1 MRLKIAKVSFLIA
14 AFLLPGFL
22 QAQVD
27 YTVTFSLDNG
37 YNNSDEIQ
45 KVLINTAREGT
56 RNFYSNWLEGNL
68 RYKNWRLGARM
79 EMHLPPQ
86 TFDPDQAVR
95 RTLEHRFLEYNRG
108 TWRVR
113 GGTNYTLMGRGL
125 TLRMYE
131 ERQLRYDTKLD
142 GLYGEY
148 LGKRIDIKAMVGQP
162 VLLSGV
168 REDFLQAAEVR
179 VKAYK
184 SFQVGGT
191 AVNTHFDQVEDQVQ
205 WGSLFSQVNTNYGDF
220 YAEYARKYLPGQT
233 ANGAPD
239 GEALYLN
246 SNVLLGSVSFSL
258 EYKSYD
264 LFKIEDPVGESLKKP
279 NTNPYNNP
287 PLVSQDHL
295 FTLLNRR
302 QLIQNANSE
311 EGYLVEATLPVADGA
326 ILKANYSI
334 TDNKNG
340 ARIYE
345 EVYSQFEWTTDTDRE
360 WEFLLAGSQ
369 QKDIDGRFLNGVFST
384 GVSLS
389 DYNSLKLVYEHQ
401 HVKLDLANYV
411 ENPQYYNHLF
421 SAGFSRAPGWTLAF
435 LGERTTKPENLR
447 SGLAEDDGTRKKVW
461 GGLQLDLSLFDK
473 VDMTLFGGTRRGGKV
488 CIGGVCVFKP
498 PLEGVEVTLTARL

>member
-1 MRLKIAKVSFLIA
+1 MVNLIRTWFL
-14 AFLLPGFL
+14 FLLFL
-22 QAQVD
+22 CSLSLSAQVD
-27 YTVTFSLDNG
+27 YSLTFSVDNG
-37 YNNSDEIQ
+37 YNQSDEIQ
-45 KVLINTAREGT
+45 KVLLNSAREGT
-56 RNFYSNWLEGNL
+56 KNFYSNWLEGNM
-68 RYKNWRLGARM
+68 RYQQWRLGARL

-95 RTLEHRFLEYNRG
+95 RALEHRFLEYNRG

-113 GGTNYTLMGRGL
+113 AGTNYSLLGRGL

-148 LGKRIDIKAMVGQP
+148 LSDRVDIKAMVGQP
-162 VLLSGV
+162 ILLSGV
-168 REDFLQAAEVR
+168 REDVLQATEIR
-179 VKAYK
+179 VKPYK
-184 SFQVGGT
+184 SLQVGVTG
-191 AVNTHFDQVEDQVQ
+191 VNTHFDQVDDQVQ
-205 WGSLFSQVNTNYGDF
+205 WGSLFSQVNTPYGDF
-220 YAEYARKYLPGQT
+220 YAEYARKYLPGET
-233 ANGAPD
+233 EDGAPD
-239 GEALYLN
+239 GQALYLN
-246 SNVLLGSVSFSL
+246 SNLLMGPLSLSV

-264 LFKIEDPVGESLKKP
+264 LFQIEDPVGESLKKP

-302 QLIQNANSE
+302 QLVQNADSE
-311 EGYLVEATLPVADGA
+311 EGFLVEATVPVSDG
-326 ILKANYSI
+326 IIFKTNYSL

-340 ARIYE
+340 ARIYDE
-345 EVYSQFEWTTDTDRE
+345 IYAQAEWLTDTDRE
-360 WEFLLAGSQ
+360 WEFLVAGSQ
-369 QKDIDGRFLNGVFST
+369 QQDLDGRFLNGVLST

-389 DYNSLKLVYEHQ
+389 DYNSLKIVYEHQ
-401 HVKLDLANYV
+401 HVKLDLANYT
-411 ENPQYYNHLF
+411 ENPQYYNHLL

-447 SGLAEDDGTRKKVW
+447 SGLAEDDGSRKKVW
-461 GGLQLDLSLFDK
+461 GGVQLDVSLFNK

-498 PLEGVEVTLTARL
+498 PLEGVELTLTARL